1 MNNIFQIIRE
11 SIKSVLENFNIEE
24 EIIITIS
31 KLDDVDIQI
40 NNLVKYKNHP
50 SIEEIKNEII
60 KSLKKF
66 NYFKNIEFNEIAFL
80 NIVFN
85 LDALSKEINNASS
98 EFKCSSPENIL
109 IDYGGPNIGKPL
121 HVGHMRTL
129 NIGRSLYNMYK
140 FSGHNVISDLH
151 LGDWGMPVAQIITYI
166 NNHNVD
172 IESLSTDDLQNIYPK
187 ASKEYS
193 DNPAFKSA
201 AQEINKLLN
210 LNDVEVL
217 KIWKKIKETSNR
229 SLEKNFDIL
238 GHRFDYWYGES
249 DVNDLI
255 EPMISNLKKDKK
267 IIEDSGAYIS
277 AEETDPKILITK
289 SDGSYLYITT
299 DLATVLYRQES
310 LPYSKALYV
319 VDNRQSL
326 HFEQLFKCIK
336 FFGFNNLEH
345 NHIAYGTL
353 NDINGNPFKTR
364 DGETK
369 PLSELFEE
377 TSKYLKSINPTL
389 ENQILYQLTNSV
401 LTYSDLV
408 TNRKTDYKFDIEKFT
423 NITGKTGL
431 YVQYAQVRAQR
442 LLANFNVNKFEL
454 SKDLDNKEERLLSQ
468 LFLFGYYLNHSISMN
483 EPHHLANYLYDIS
496 NLFNNF
502 YEDEKIL
509 NIKEINKLNNKLFT
523 VNLFIKTSHNAMF
536 CLGMNPV
543 EKM

>member
-1 MNNIFQIIRE
+1 MNNILQTIKE
-11 SIKSVLENFNIEE
+11 SIESILKNFKINDDV
-24 EIIITIS
+24 IIFIS

-40 NNLVKYKNHP
+40 NNLIKYKNHS
-50 SIEEIKNEII
+50 SIKEIKNEIL
-60 KSLKKF
+60 KSLNRF
-66 NYFKNIEFNEIAFL
+66 NYFKKVEFNEVGFL
-80 NIVFN
+80 NIIFN
-85 LDALSKEINNASS
+85 LEILSKEINNESL
-98 EFKCSSPENIL
+98 EFKVVNPINIL

-140 FSGHNVISDLH
+140 FSGHNVVSDLH
-151 LGDWGMPVAQIITYI
+151 LGDWGMPVAQIITFI
-166 NNHNVD
+166 NNHKVD
-172 IESLSTDDLQNIYPK
+172 IESLSSDDLQNIYPK

-193 DNPAFKSA
+193 DNPSFKSA

-217 KIWKKIKETSNR
+217 NIWKSIKETSNK
-229 SLEKNFDIL
+229 SLEKNFDLL
-238 GHRFDYWYGES
+238 GHQFDYWYGES

-255 EPMISNLKKDKK
+255 EPMIIDLKNDKK
-267 IIEDSGAYIS
+267 IIEDSGALIS
-277 AEETDPKILITK
+277 AEETEPKILITK

-299 DLATVLYRQES
+299 DLATVLYRQEN

-326 HFEQLFKCIK
+326 HFDQLFKCIK
-336 FFGFNNLEH
+336 FFGFNYLEH
-345 NHIAYGTL
+345 EHIAYGTL

-377 TSKYLKSINPTL
+377 TFEHLKSINPSL
-389 ENQILYQLTNSV
+389 ENEILHQLTNSV
-401 LTYSDLV
+401 LTYSDLL
-408 TNRKTDYKFDIEKFT
+408 TNRKTDYKFDMEKFT

-442 LLANFNVNKFEL
+442 LLSNFNENKFEL
-454 SKDLDNKEERLLSQ
+454 SERLDTKEEQLLTQ
-468 LFLFGYYLNHSISMN
+468 LFLFSYYLNQSISMN

-509 NIKEINKLNNKLFT
+509 NISDKSKLNNKLFT
-523 VNLFIKTSHNAMF
+523 VNLFIKTSHHAMF
-536 CLGMNPV
+536 CLGINPV

>member
-1 MNNIFQIIRE
+1 MNNIFQIIKE
-11 SIKSVLENFNIEE
+11 SIKGILVNFKIEE
-24 EIIITIS
+24 DVIIIIS
-31 KLDDVDIQI
+31 KLKEVDIQI
-40 NNLVKYKNHP
+40 NNLVKYHNHP
-50 SIEEIKNEII
+50 AIEEIKNEILC
-60 KSLKKF
+60 SLNKF
-66 NYFKNIEFNEIAFL
+66 NYFKKTDFNEIGFL

-85 LDALSKEINNASS
+85 LESLSKEINNDRTEFTS
-98 EFKCSSPENIL
+98 EAPENIL

-140 FSGHNVISDLH
+140 FSGHNVVSDLH

-172 IESLSTDDLQNIYPK
+172 IETLSSDDLQNIYPK

-193 DNPAFKSA
+193 DSPSFKSA

-210 LNDVEVL
+210 LNDVKVL
-217 KIWKKIKETSNR
+217 NIWKSIKETSNK
-229 SLEKNFDIL
+229 SLEKNFNLL
-238 GHRFDYWYGES
+238 GHQFDYWYGES

-255 EPMISNLKKDKK
+255 EPMINDLKNDNK
-267 IIEDSGAYIS
+267 IIEDSGAFIS
-277 AEETDPKILITK
+277 AEDTDPKILITK

-299 DLATVLYRQES
+299 DLATVLYRQEN

-326 HFEQLFKCIK
+326 HFDQLFKCIK

-345 NHIAYGTL
+345 EHIAYGTL

-377 TSKYLKSINPTL
+377 TFEHLKSINPTL
-389 ENQILYQLTNSV
+389 ENEILHQLTNSV
-401 LTYSDLV
+401 LTYSDLL
-408 TNRKTDYKFDIEKFT
+408 TNRRTDYKFDMEKFT

-442 LLANFNVNKFEL
+442 LLANFNEKTFEL
-454 SKDLDNKEERLLSQ
+454 SEGLDTKEEQLLSQ
-468 LFLFGYYLNHSISMN
+468 LFLFSHYLNQSISMN
-483 EPHHLANYLYDIS
+483 EPHHLANYLYEIS

-509 NIKEINKLNNKLFT
+509 NISDKSKLNNKLFT
-523 VNLFIKTSHNAMF
+523 LNLFIKTSHHAMF

>member
-1 MNNIFQIIRE
+1 MNNIFQAIKN
-11 SIKSVLENFNIEE
+11 SIKNILENFNIIEDV
-24 EIIITIS
+24 IIIIS
-31 KLDDVDIQI
+31 KLEEVDIQI
-40 NNLVKYKNHP
+40 NNLVKYKKHP
-50 SIEEIKNEII
+50 SIEEIKKEILN
-60 KSLKKF
+60 SLSKYE
-66 NYFKNIEFNEIAFL
+66 YFKKIEFNEIGFL
-80 NIVFN
+80 NILFN
-85 LDALSKEINNASS
+85 LESLSKEINNDIS
-98 EFKCSSPENIL
+98 EFRSNNPEKIL

-121 HVGHMRTL
+121 HVGHIRTL

-140 FSGHNVISDLH
+140 FTGHDVLSDLH
-151 LGDWGMPVAQIITYI
+151 LGDWGMPVAQIITYLK
-166 NNHNVD
+166 NHEVE
-172 IESLSTDDLQNIYPK
+172 IESLSHNDLQNIYPK

-193 DNPAFKSA
+193 ENPTFKLA

-210 LNDVEVL
+210 LNEVEVVN
-217 KIWKKIKETSNR
+217 IWKYIKRISNTG
-229 SLEKNFDIL
+229 LEKNFEIL

-255 EPMISNLKKDKK
+255 EPMIKNLKKEHK
-267 IIEDSGAYIS
+267 IIEDSGAFIS
-277 AEETDPKILITK
+277 AEETEPKILITK

-299 DLATVLYRQES
+299 DLATVLYRQEN

-336 FFGFNNLEH
+336 FFNFNDLEH
-345 NHIAYGTL
+345 EHIAYGTL

-377 TSKYLKSINPTL
+377 TFEYLKSINPTL
-389 ENQILYQLTNSV
+389 ENEILQQLTNSV
-401 LTYSDLV
+401 LTYSDLI

-442 LLANFNVNKFEL
+442 LLRNFDENIYEL
-454 SKDLDNKEERLLSQ
+454 NEDLDEKEKNLLSQ
-468 LFLFGYYLNHSISMN
+468 LFLFGYYLSQSVNMN

-496 NLFNNF
+496 NAFNNF

-509 NIKEINKLNNKLFT
+509 NINDKSKLNNKLFIL
-523 VNLFIKTSHNAMF
+523 NLFLKTSHNVMF

>member
-1 MNNIFQIIRE
+1 MNNIFQIIKE
-11 SIKSVLENFNIEE
+11 SIKGVLVNFKIEE
-24 EIIITIS
+24 DVIIIIS
-31 KLDDVDIQI
+31 KLEEVDIQI
-40 NNLVKYKNHP
+40 NNLVKYKDHT
-50 SIEEIKNEII
+50 SIEEIKNEILI
-60 KSLKKF
+60 SLNKF
-66 NYFKNIEFNEIAFL
+66 NYFKQINFNEIGFL

-85 LDALSKEINNASS
+85 LEILSKEINNDSS
-98 EFKCSSPENIL
+98 EFKSETPENIL

-140 FSGHNVISDLH
+140 FSGHNVVSDLH
-151 LGDWGMPVAQIITYI
+151 LGDWGMPVAQIITYL

-172 IESLSTDDLQNIYPK
+172 VESLSSDDLQNIYPK
-187 ASKEYS
+187 ASMEYS
-193 DNPAFKSA
+193 NNPAFKAA
-201 AQEINKLLN
+201 AQDINKLLN
-210 LNDVEVL
+210 LNDIEVFN
-217 KIWKKIKETSNR
+217 IWKSIKETSNK
-229 SLEKNFDIL
+229 SLEKNFDLL
-238 GHRFDYWYGES
+238 GHQFDYWYGES

-255 EPMISNLKKDKK
+255 EPMINDLKKDNK
-267 IIEDSGAYIS
+267 IIEDSGAFIS

-299 DLATVLYRQES
+299 DLATVLYRQEN

-326 HFEQLFKCIK
+326 HFDQLFKCIK

-345 NHIAYGTL
+345 EHIAYGTL

-369 PLSELFEE
+369 PLSELYEE
-377 TSKYLKSINPTL
+377 TFKHLNSINPTL
-389 ENQILYQLTNSV
+389 ENEILHQLTNSV
-401 LTYSDLV
+401 LTYSDLL
-408 TNRKTDYKFDIEKFT
+408 TNRKTDYKFDMEKFT

-442 LLANFNVNKFEL
+442 LLANFNENKFEL
-454 SKDLDNKEERLLSQ
+454 SGDLDTKEERLLIH
-468 LFLFGYYLNHSISMN
+468 LFLFSYYLNQSISMN

-509 NIKEINKLNNKLFT
+509 NIRDKSKLNNKLFT
-523 VNLFIKTSHNAMF
+523 LNLFIKTSRQAMF